1 MATSVNPVSAEMK
14 EATAIT
20 VLRCMLISYAEEKKL
35 PFESALLSF
44 SQSLTYEALFD
55 FETEIWKEGPDY
67 LRGLYEEE
75 LKKGT

>member
-1 MATSVNPVSAEMK
+1 MAISANKVSVELK

-35 PFESALLSF
+35 PFELALLNF

>member
-35 PFESALLSF
+35 PFELALLNF